1 MQHAVL
7 ASSIVSTLLLLLP
20 LLLPLPLLLAASAA
34 AAAAAASCSTADCDS
49 GSDVGGV
56 AAVFFLRVCFGV
68 CVCWFVGWLPQKL
81 QSKEPAI
88 LFGVLC
94 SCTGTISVTL
104 SGPTTHLVKSALAG
118 GDTMVRSYTHVRHYK
133 PKPMSL
139 LCLI

>member
-1 MQHAVL
+1 L
-7 ASSIVSTLLLLLP
+7 PTLRRLRRLWRLRRLLWRRLWLRRLLLVVVLLIVAVVVVLVIS
-20 LLLPLPLLLAASAA
+20 LL
-34 AAAAAASCSTADCDS
+34 
-49 GSDVGGV
+49 
-56 AAVFFLRVCFGV
+56 FFLRVCFGM

-104 SGPTTHLVKSALAG
+104 SGPTTHLVKSAIAG
-118 GDTMVRSYTHVRHYK
+118 GDTMVRNYNHVRHYK